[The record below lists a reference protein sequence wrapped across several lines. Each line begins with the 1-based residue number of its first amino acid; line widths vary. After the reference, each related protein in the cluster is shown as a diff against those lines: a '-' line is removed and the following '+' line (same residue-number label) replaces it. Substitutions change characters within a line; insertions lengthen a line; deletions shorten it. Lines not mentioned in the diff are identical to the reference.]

1 MPYLLPLTVICS
13 RLADSLIFAGVSSA
27 WAEAARLLAAYR
39 ATDGHDEN
47 LAAFTEASIARLNG
61 DYAGALRQY
70 ADLLARQPDF
80 ARARL
85 DYAKTLFDD
94 KQTREAQAQ
103 FARLQQEELPE
114 PVQQN
119 IAAYLNAAKVRGA
132 WHGSLAVGGVRNSNV
147 RETTGETYCFDPY
160 GLTCALTAA
169 PEAAE
174 GFTYEASAEKHR
186 ALAGHHGLF
195 ARATLYGTR
204 YKHFPDSSEDT
215 LNVSAGYRY
224 SSAKNTW
231 SAAPVAEW
239 GRADSSLLY
248 RSAGLRGEWQHDFSE
263 RTALSAEA
271 EYREMRYAEDYA
283 GNDGRLFS
291 LYATLMHAPSDAWML
306 YGGANV
312 QKRKTQS
319 EATGYLTH
327 GFQAGAQYRRGD
339 AFSLRPHAAL
349 RYRRYGGFNPWIQVR
364 RSDSEQS
371 YSATL
376 KIPRWKIAGFTPVF
390 HVRHTRVHS
399 NAGWLAGWRKNEA
412 GIRLERFF

>member
-1 MPYLLPLTVICS
+1 MPCLLPLTVICS

-147 RETTGETYCFDPY
+147 RETTGETYCFDPTASPARSPPRPKRPKDSPTKPRRKNTV
-160 GLTCALTAA
+160 LWPDITACSPAPRFTARVTSISPTAA
-169 PEAAE
+169 
-174 GFTYEASAEKHR
+174 K
-186 ALAGHHGLF
+186 
-195 ARATLYGTR
+195 TR
-204 YKHFPDSSEDT
+204 
-215 LNVSAGYRY
+215 
-224 SSAKNTW
+224 
-231 SAAPVAEW
+231 
-239 GRADSSLLY
+239 
-248 RSAGLRGEWQHDFSE
+248 
-263 RTALSAEA
+263 
-271 EYREMRYAEDYA
+271 
-283 GNDGRLFS
+283 
-291 LYATLMHAPSDAWML
+291 
-306 YGGANV
+306 
-312 QKRKTQS
+312 
-319 EATGYLTH
+319 
-327 GFQAGAQYRRGD
+327 
-339 AFSLRPHAAL
+339 
-349 RYRRYGGFNPWIQVR
+349 
-364 RSDSEQS
+364 
-371 YSATL
+371 
-376 KIPRWKIAGFTPVF
+376 
-390 HVRHTRVHS
+390 
-399 NAGWLAGWRKNEA
+399 
-412 GIRLERFF
+412 